1 MITQDDIE
9 TRVSDESTLMELT
22 DLDNTGQVDPLIV
35 DRAISKSAGVVGEYV
50 TIPDPLT
57 DLIKEILTDIAV
69 YYLFLW
75 AAQRAGH
82 ELLES
87 IRTGYKDNIALLRE
101 MKKNEYTESSDSGV
115 AIYEADEPIF
125 QRGVDPTQGVW

>member
-1 MITQDDIE
+1 MITQDDIK
-9 TRVSDESTLMELT
+9 TRVSDETTLMELT

-35 DRAISKSAGVVGEYV
+35 DRSISKSAGVVGEYV

-69 YYLFLW
+69 YFLFVW
-75 AAQRAGH
+75 AAQRTRC
-82 ELLES
+82 EIPES
-87 IRTGYKDNIALLRE
+87 IRTEYTDNMKLLVE
-101 MKKNEYTESSDSGV
+101 MKRNEYTESSDSGV

-125 QRGVDPTQGVW
+125 QRGECPAKGVW

>member
-1 MITQDDIE
+1 MITQADIE

-35 DRAISKSAGVVGEYV
+35 DRAISKSTGVVGEYV

-57 DLIKEILTDIAV
+57 ALIKEILTDIAV
-69 YYLFLW
+69 YFLFVW
-75 AAQRAGH
+75 AMQRTRCEIPEAV
-82 ELLES
+82 
-87 IRTGYKDNIALLRE
+87 RTEYTDNIKLLIE
-101 MKKNEYTESSDSGV
+101 MKKNEYTESSDSGI

-125 QRGVDPTQGVW
+125 QRGECPENGVW